1 MAMTPEQLERARA
14 QRDTKEI
21 AQLILDKPMREDE
34 ILVDVDDKR
43 SIEALMKYNTDVK
56 TRIMM
61 RMAGEA
67 MNGDIKAAE
76 FIMKY
81 SGNEPAREAT
91 LNVNIPTF
99 IDDMA
104 GLDDDLNMMPTVV
117 RKKRKKAKPEEP
129 PVYVTD

>member
-1 MAMTPEQLERARA
+1 MAMTAEQLAKARA
-14 QRDTKEI
+14 KRDVKEI
-21 AQLILDKPMREDE
+21 AQLILDKPMAESGE
-34 ILVDVDDKR
+34 LKDVNDIN
-43 SIEALMKYNTDVK
+43 SMEMLMSSNVDVK

-81 SGNEPAREAT
+81 SGNEPARET
-91 LNVNIPTF
+91 NLNVNIPTF

-104 GLDDDLNMMPTVV
+104 NLDDDLNVTVTKK
-117 RKKRKKAKPEEP
+117 KKRKSKAEEP
-129 PVYVTD
+129 PVYVVE

>member
-1 MAMTPEQLERARA
+1 MTPEQLERTRA
-14 QRDTKEI
+14 KRDTKEI

-34 ILVDVDDKR
+34 VVVDVSDKK
-43 SIEALMKYNTDVK
+43 SIETLMKANTDVK

-81 SGNEPAREAT
+81 SGNEPAKET
-91 LNVNIPTF
+91 NVNLNIPTF
-99 IDDMA
+99 VDDMA
-104 GLDDDLNMMPTVV
+104 GLDDDLKEVSTVLK
-117 RKKRKKAKPEEP
+117 KKRKKKKPEEP
-129 PVYVTD
+129 PMYVTD

>member
-1 MAMTPEQLERARA
+1 MAMTAEQLAKARA
-14 QRDTKEI
+14 KRDVKEI
-21 AQLILDKPMREDE
+21 AQLILDKPMGETGELKDIGDITSME
-34 ILVDVDDKR
+34 T
-43 SIEALMKYNTDVK
+43 LMSSNVDVK

-81 SGNEPAREAT
+81 SGNEPAKEANI
-91 LNVNIPTF
+91 NVNIPTF

-104 GLDDDLNMMPTVV
+104 NLDDDLKITVK
-117 RKKRKKAKPEEP
+117 KKRKKSKTDEP
-129 PVYVTD
+129 PVYVVE